1 MAGRYV
7 IPDKKRLNGI
17 RQPGKIRMIG
27 EMGSPKEQNQKQT
40 RTAEQDKLA
49 DKLEWDNEAIVWIV
63 GLAAGTVRSCRTF

>member
-1 MAGRYV
+1 
-7 IPDKKRLNGI
+7 
-17 RQPGKIRMIG
+17 MIG